1 MNKKKL
7 LILNAT
13 SLYQDGGLTILKK
26 FLKYNFD
33 KVYFDPR
40 LKNLFTNP
48 FLYKLYLDF
57 YFFFNTGEKTKII
70 YLSGT
75 PPVIKS
81 KAYIICCFQNSNIF
95 CNQSNFFKWLFS
107 KDSVRYIF
115 FSLFKKN
122 VDSWL
127 VFSPLAKFI
136 LAENG
141 IQKKNIKLI
150 KIFDFIKSKKKI
162 NQKKYDFIY
171 PASILKH
178 KNHLNL
184 ILALILLA
192 KKKIYPK
199 VLLTINKKE
208 ILNSV
213 FIKLIFKFKLKVTC
227 KYFYNSID
235 EAYNNSV
242 ALIYP
247 SLNETIGIPIIEAYN
262 HDLYILTSNRI
273 YAKQFI
279 KPSLVFD
286 PLDPQDISN
295 KIENFLI
302 KKKLFKKGI
311 LIKNYKFIFSKG
323 RNIFFNL

>member
-1 MNKKKL
+1 MNKEKL

-33 KVYFDPR
+33 KIYFDTR
-40 LKNLFTNP
+40 LKNLRAIP
-48 FLYKLYLDF
+48 LLYKLYLYF
-57 YFFFNTGEKTKII
+57 YFFFFTSKKTKII
-70 YLSGT
+70 YLSGI

-81 KAYIICCFQNSNIF
+81 KAHIICCFQNSNIF
-95 CNQSNFFKWLFS
+95 FFQFNFFKWFFS
-107 KDSVRYIF
+107 KDLIRYIF
-115 FSLFKKN
+115 FLLFKKN
-122 VDSWL
+122 VNNWL

-136 LAENG
+136 LVKNG

-150 KIFDFIKSKKKI
+150 KIFDFKKKKKKI
-162 NQKKYDFIY
+162 NKKKYDFIY
-171 PASILKH
+171 PASIVAP

-192 KKKIYPK
+192 KKNIYPK
-199 VLLTINKKE
+199 VLLTIKKKE
-208 ILNSV
+208 ILSSIL
-213 FIKLIFKFKLKVTC
+213 IKLIFEFKLKVTC
-227 KYFYNSID
+227 KYFKNSID
-235 EAYNNSV
+235 EAYNKSV

-247 SLNETIGIPIIEAYN
+247 SLNETIGIPIIESYN
-262 HDLYILTSNRI
+262 HNLYILTSNRI

-295 KIENFLI
+295 KIEKFLI
-302 KKKLFKKGI
+302 KKKRFKKGI
-311 LIKNYKFIFSKG
+311 VIKNHKFILSQGK
-323 RNIFFNL
+323 NFFRDL